1 MIIRHLPIRVSIAVT
16 VVAIALAAC
25 GSSDS
30 ASSTSSPTGVTA
42 GNTAGA
48 ANAGRAGNAA
58 NASLAPVTIGLIN
71 QQGAEVGYPDLTD
84 GATVAVTYVNAE
96 LGGIGGHP
104 LKLATCFTDGT
115 PAKGQSCAQQFL
127 NDSSINMV
135 STGTLSA
142 GDGPIWTTLAGKK
155 PIIGGFPATQSAFNA
170 SDAYFFASG
179 SPGVLSG
186 MASFTLKKVPQAKKV
201 AAVYVDL
208 PSLKSAIEGLIKPR
222 FDAAGVSL
230 SEVPIGITATDA
242 VAPLTAAG
250 ADKADV
256 VMVLGAGSTCI
267 QVANALQQLN
277 VNKPVVGVGNCQG
290 PDVRKAAASAIDGW
304 YIVQVGADPADTA
317 NADVRDTLAAF
328 DRYGKDKNSG
338 AFSVP
343 EFGQVVAIAKIL
355 QGISY
360 DALSADTI
368 RAAVKAFRGP
378 VPVVA
383 PQVQCGSI
391 TGFPSLCDAL
401 VRVYQVQGK
410 SVVDAT
416 GGQYLNG
423 LARD

>member
-1 MIIRHLPIRVSIAVT
+1 MIARHLPIRVSIAVT
-16 VVAIALAAC
+16 ATAVALAAC
-25 GSSDS
+25 GSSGS
-30 ASSTSSPTGVTA
+30 AGSAPAAT
-42 GNTAGA
+42 GA
-48 ANAGRAGNAA
+48 ASGNAANAA
-58 NASLAPVTIGLIN
+58 NASLSPVTIGLIN
-71 QQGAEVGYPDLTD
+71 QQGGEVGYPDLTD
-84 GATVAVTYVNAE
+84 GANVAVTYVNAE

-115 PAKGQSCAQQFL
+115 PAKSQSCAQQFL

-135 STGTLSA
+135 STGTLSS

-155 PIIGGFPATQSAFNA
+155 PIIGGFPATQGAFNA

-186 MASFTLKKVPQAKKV
+186 MASFTRKTFPQAKKV

-208 PSLKSAIEGLIKPR
+208 PSLKSAIEGLIKPQ
-222 FDAAGVSL
+222 FDAAGISL
-230 SEVPIGITATDA
+230 SEVPVGITATDA

-267 QVANALQQLN
+267 QVANALQQLS

-304 YIVQVGADPADTA
+304 YIVEVGADPADTA
-317 NADVRDTLAAF
+317 NVDVRNTLAAF

-343 EFGQVVAIAKIL
+343 EFGSVVAIAKIL
-355 QGISY
+355 QGVGY
-360 DALSADTI
+360 DKLSPDTI

-401 VRVYQVQGK
+401 VRVYQVKGK
-410 SVVDAT
+410 SVIDST